1 MDAKI
6 NRLHQ
11 LIKLMESKSDTPW
24 WVVCVLR
31 DILDIELEIKDIMSA
46 QNALDDALVK
56 QQAQLTSLST
66 RYSELMYKV
75 KSGE

>member
-11 LIKLMESKSDTPW
+11 LIKLMESDSNTPW

-46 QNALDDALVK
+46 QNTLDDAMVK